1 MATLAQPT
9 TSMLDRERWFFFVMA
24 IAMAATSVIGFG
36 LNAAMA
42 RSSFGAPWWV
52 HVHAVTMMAWLGLYL
67 FQNWQ
72 IYRGNVAQHRTLGW
86 VATVYIGWMLLV
98 GLILTP
104 VSIAAHRTPPFFDPG
119 QFLALD
125 WLNIVGFAGLSW
137 AAVILRK
144 RTDWH
149 RRLMFVGTLS
159 IMGPAWG
166 RLLPMPLMGAWKLW
180 VLLAVL
186 LVYLAVAM
194 RHDVKH
200 RGNIHPAYRWGLV
213 AMVLQIALIDPIG
226 YSPAF
231 VALAKSLA
239 G

>member
-1 MATLAQPT
+1 MAVAMTAT
-9 TSMLDRERWFFFVMA
+9 T
-24 IAMAATSVIGFG
+24 VIGFG
-36 LNAAMA
+36 LNAVMG

-52 HVHAVTMMAWLGLYL
+52 HVHGVTMMLWMGLYL

-72 IYRGNVAQHRTLGW
+72 VYRGNLRQHRTLGW
-86 VATVYIGWMLLV
+86 IATFYIGWMVLV
-98 GLILTP
+98 GAVLTP
-104 VSIAAHRTPPFFDPG
+104 VSIAAHRNPPFFDAG

-125 WLNIVGFAGLSW
+125 WLNIIGFAGLSW
-137 AAVILRK
+137 AAVVMRK

-186 LVYLAVAM
+186 LIYLAVAM
-194 RHDVKH
+194 RHDMKH
-200 RGNIHPAYRWGLV
+200 RGAIHPAYRWGL
-213 AMVLQIALIDPIG
+213 AILVLQIALIDPIG
-226 YSPAF
+226 YSPPF
-231 VALAKSLA
+231 LALAKSLI